1 MDRLSALTAIVV
13 VAFGAACDK
22 GTDKTE
28 PPPSRTNGAK
38 VTSGQKAST
47 DAFCDFHK
55 ADDSGPLLQFPAL
68 GEVKPAI
75 AKGRW
80 LWLNVWAT
88 WCKPCVE
95 EMPRIVKW
103 ASDGKTF
110 EGVMFDTAFVSVDEN
125 DADVAAFKKD
135 HPDMPPTS
143 RLADPKSQP
152 EWFKQLGLDAN
163 PPIPIHVFVSPAGH
177 VRCARAGS
185 VRETDADAIRL
196 LFKE

>member
-1 MDRLSALTAIVV
+1 MDRLSALAIVV
-13 VAFGAACDK
+13 LVAACDK
-22 GTDKTE
+22 GGDKTE

-55 ADDSGPLLQFPAL
+55 KDDSGPLLEIPPL
-68 GEVKPAI
+68 GEYKPAI
-75 AKGRW
+75 KKGRW
-80 LWLNVWAT
+80 LWLNIWAT

-103 ASDGKTF
+103 VGDGKTLD
-110 EGVMFDTAFVSVDEN
+110 GAAIDAAFVSVDET
-125 DADVAAFKKD
+125 DADIAAFKKD
-135 HPDMPPTS
+135 HPDMPPTA
-143 RLADPKSQP
+143 RLADPKSQT

-163 PPIPIHVFVSPAGH
+163 PPIPIHVFVSPEGH

-185 VRETDADAIRL
+185 VRETDADAIKL
-196 LFKE
+196 LVKE